1 MKRILS
7 LIAVLFSTLI
17 FAQTVVTGSVTDEDN
32 NPIPG
37 ANVVLDSSNGAVADF
52 DGNFSISINQ
62 NPPFDLTISSVGFD
76 SFTVNVTS
84 SNLNFEVQ
92 LVSSKNLLDEIVI
105 SASRTPE
112 RLFES
117 AVTIEKF
124 DYKDIAMSTGPD
136 FYSSL
141 TKLKGVQVNQGGLL
155 LQQVNTRGFSTIY
168 NEGFVQ
174 LVDGM
179 NNEAPG
185 LSFSTGN
192 LLGINELDLQS
203 VELMPGASS
212 ALYGANAVKGIMFMN
227 SKNPFDFPGVS
238 VSYKHGI
245 TSQKAAGDNYYYD
258 IAFRAANK
266 FSDKFAAK
274 VTISYVEGEDWH
286 ATDYRDLNHL
296 NNNQK
301 GNARWQHNTISATGH
316 KDNFTK
322 HDAVKFPDYNGVNV
336 YGDIGQAVD
345 MDETF
350 IDNVLPLFNLDAAT
364 DEAVTKALLAAP
376 YFGTYTLNASGYKE
390 NQLIDNKASSMKADI
405 SLHYKPSEDS
415 EIIINSK
422 VGQGNT
428 MLHATNRNMLKNFGL
443 QQHKIEYNNKN
454 LTLRLYTSI
463 ENSGNAHDVAMLGAN
478 MVFAQPGGVAEGFF
492 GKYFGSY
499 FGASGILA
507 NIPGAVGNPVSGSEL
522 LIADIIGKYPGGQRP
537 LATRTWANLVPNDI
551 EIHGRAR
558 LAGETNMLKP
568 GSAAWDAQYKKSI
581 TNGMSLFGG
590 GAGILDNSRS
600 DSFEINYN
608 LQDLVSIADIIIGAS
623 HRKYTL
629 RSNGTLFTD
638 YDAPIIFVDQGLY
651 AQAKKELGSLT
662 LTGSMR
668 YDKSQYFD
676 GHVTPRIGGIL
687 AINDNQN
694 IRFSYQTGYQ
704 NPSSQDQYIGLD
716 VTQTIFMGT
725 SPDNIDRFRME
736 VAGVSD
742 ITKRYTLT
750 GQYVFDNAWTLNSA
764 LQAAGAAG
772 AANVAAGGGNAGLM
786 AALGAANGL
795 LKKAELGN
803 VQPQY
808 VKSYDFGY
816 RINGK
821 KTAFDINV
829 YLTEWDNFIAAQNVI
844 VPMYDAGAASGG
856 TTAALLMSDFEVMS
870 VDSNTDT
877 KVITHGISG
886 SFETSLFKLYD
897 LNVTSSF
904 NKMEFDDPTSD
915 YEAGFN
921 TPQTR
926 VRVSLG
932 SAKIAENFAFNVSMD
947 YHDGF
952 LWQQSGF
959 PDGFI
964 PENTTFNASM
974 NFAVPSVKG
983 NIKIGGTN
991 LFGDEYMPFI
1001 GTGAIGQQFYVGFT
1015 LNP

>member
-7 LIAVLFSTLI
+7 LISVLFSTLI

-62 NPPFDLTISSVGFD
+62 SPPFDLTISSVGFD
-76 SFTVNVTS
+76 SSIINVTS

-92 LVSSKNLLDEIVI
+92 LFSSKNLLDEIVI
-105 SASRTPE
+105 SASRTPV

-141 TKLKGVQVNQGGLL
+141 SSLKGVQVNSGGFLM
-155 LQQVNTRGFSTIY
+155 QQVNTRGFSTIY

-185 LSFSTGN
+185 LSFSAGN
-192 LLGINELDLQS
+192 LLGINELDILS
-203 VELMPGASS
+203 VELMPGAGS
-212 ALYGANAVKGIMFMN
+212 ALYGANAVKGILFMN

-238 VSYKHGI
+238 VSYRQGI
-245 TSQKAAGDNYYYD
+245 TSQKEAGDNYYHD
-258 IAFRAANK
+258 IALRAASK

-274 VTISYVEGEDWH
+274 VTVSYVEGEDWH
-286 ATDYRDLNHL
+286 AADYRDLNHL
-296 NNNQK
+296 TNNQE

-336 YGDIGQAVD
+336 YGEIPQELDLDALFGQL
-345 MDETF
+345 
-350 IDNVLPLFNLDAAT
+350 VLPNPAFGLSAGQQAAIRG
-364 DEAVTKALLAAP
+364 ALAAFP
-376 YFGTYTLNASGYKE
+376 YFGKQTVNTSGYRE
-390 NQLIDNKASSMKADI
+390 DQLVDNKASSMKADV
-405 SLHYKPSEDS
+405 SLHYKPTEDS

-463 ENSGNAHDVAMLGAN
+463 EDSGNTHDVSMLGAN
-478 MVFAQPGGVAEGFF
+478 MVFAQPGGPLGFYT
-492 GKYFGSY
+492 GYLGSY
-499 FGASGILA
+499 FGTSGIL
-507 NIPGAVGNPVSGSEL
+507 NSIPGALGNPALGGQL
-522 LIADIIGKYPGGQRP
+522 LIADITGAYPGRSIT
-537 LATRTWANLVPNDI
+537 TRKWSNLVPNDI

-558 LAGETNMLKP
+558 TAGEANMLKP
-568 GSAAWDAQYKKSI
+568 GSAAWDKQYKKSI
-581 TNGMSLFGG
+581 TTGMSLFGG
-590 GAGILDNSRS
+590 GAGILDNSKS

-638 YDAPIIFVDQGLY
+638 YDAPIVFVDQGMY
-651 AQAKKELGSLT
+651 AQAKKSLGSLT

-687 AINDNQN
+687 AINENQN
-694 IRFSYQTGYQ
+694 VRFSYQTGYQ

-725 SPDNIDRFRME
+725 SPDNIERFRMDVTGVSAA
-736 VAGVSD
+736 VAGQ
-742 ITKRYTLT
+742 KFQLT
-750 GQYVFDNAWTLNSA
+750 GPHVIANSYT
-764 LQAAGAAG
+764 
-772 AANVAAGGGNAGLM
+772 ANSVLTSGGDPS
-786 AALGAANGL
+786 
-795 LKKAELGN
+795 KFVKAELGN

-829 YLTEWDNFIAAQNVI
+829 YLTEWDNFIAAKNVI
-844 VPMYDAGAASGG
+844 TPMYMHPTFGG
-856 TTAALLMSDFEVMS
+856 VPAVGMGDFRVMS
-870 VDSNTDT
+870 VDSNTET
-877 KVITHGISG
+877 KVITHGVSG
-886 SFETSLFKLYD
+886 SFETSLLKIYD

-904 NKMEFDDPTSD
+904 NKMEFDDPNSD

-932 SAKIAENFAFNVSMD
+932 SDKLADNFAFNVSMS
-947 YHDGF
+947 YNDGY

-959 PDGFI
+959 PDGWV
-964 PENTTFNASM
+964 PENTIFDASA
-974 NFAVPSVKG
+974 NFAVPAVNG
-983 NIKIGGTN
+983 NIKIGATN
-991 LFGDEYMPFI
+991 IFGEEYLPFI

>member
-17 FAQTVVTGSVTDEDN
+17 FAQTVVTGTVTDEDN

-52 DGNFSISINQ
+52 DGNFSITVNQ

-76 SFTVNVTS
+76 SVTINVTS
-84 SNLNFEVQ
+84 ASLNYDIQ

-155 LQQVNTRGFSTIY
+155 MQQVNTRGFSTIY

-185 LSFSTGN
+185 LSFSAGN
-192 LLGINELDLQS
+192 LLGINELDIQS
-203 VELMPGASS
+203 VELMPGAGS

-238 VSYKHGI
+238 VSYRQGV

-258 IAFRAANK
+258 IALRAAQK

-274 VTISYVEGEDWH
+274 VTVSYVEGEDWH
-286 ATDYRDLNHL
+286 AADYSDLNHL
-296 NNNQK
+296 NNNQ
-301 GNARWQHNTISATGH
+301 GGAARWQHTTVSSTGH
-316 KDNFTK
+316 KDNF
-322 HDAVKFPDYNGVNV
+322 VKYPAEMFPDYNGVNV
-336 YGDIGQAVD
+336 YGDVGQAVD
-345 MDETF
+345 MDQTF
-350 IDNVLPLFNLDAAT
+350 IDNVLPLMGLPAAT
-364 DEAVTKALLAAP
+364 AAAVTGALQAAP

-390 NQLIDNKASSMKADI
+390 NQLIDNKASSMKADVA
-405 SLHYKPSEDS
+405 LHYKLTEDS

-454 LTLRLYTSI
+454 LTMRLYTSI
-463 ENSGNAHDVAMLGAN
+463 EDSGNTHDTSMLGAN
-478 MVFAQPGGVAEGFF
+478 MVFAQPGGVLGFF

-507 NIPGAVGNPVSGSEL
+507 NMPGAVGNPVAGATTL
-522 LIADIIGKYPGGQRP
+522 LGDITGQIPGRP
-537 LATRTWANLVPNDI
+537 LSTRTWGNFVPDDI
-551 EIHGRAR
+551 KIHAAAR
-558 LAGETNMLKP
+558 KAAETNMLVP
-568 GSAAWDAQYKKSI
+568 GSAAWDKQYRKSI
-581 TNGMSLFGG
+581 STGMSLYGG
-590 GAGILDNSRS
+590 GAGILDNSKS

-608 LQDLVSIADIIIGAS
+608 LQDLVSIADVIIGAS

-638 YDAPIIFVDQGLY
+638 YNEPIVFVDQGLY
-651 AQAKKELGSLT
+651 AQAKKSFGALT

-676 GHVTPRIGGIL
+676 GHITPRIGGIL
-687 AINDNQN
+687 AINKNQN

-725 SPDNIDRFRME
+725 SPDNIDRFKMD

-742 ITKRYTLT
+742 ITKKYTLT
-750 GQYVFDNAWTLNSA
+750 GRYVVENAWTLNSA
-764 LQAAGAAG
+764 LQAAGAAA
-772 AANVAAGGGNAGLM
+772 AANVAAGGGLAGQM
-786 AALGAANGL
+786 AALGAANAL
-795 LKKAELGN
+795 LVKADLGS
-803 VQPQY
+803 VEPQY

-829 YLTEWDNFIAAQNVI
+829 YLTQWDNFIAAKNVI
-844 VPMYDAGAASGG
+844 TPMYDAGAALGG
-856 TTAALLMSDFEVMS
+856 TTAALLQSDFRVMS
-870 VDSNTDT
+870 VDSNTDEVVT
-877 KVITHGISG
+877 THGVSG
-886 SFETSLFKLYD
+886 SFETSLFDTYD

-921 TPQTR
+921 TPSTR

-932 SAKIAENFAFNVSMD
+932 SDKLAENMAFNVSMR
-947 YHDGF
+947 YHNGF

-959 PDGFI
+959 PDGRV
-964 PENTTFNASM
+964 PENTVFDASV
-974 NFAVPSVKG
+974 NFAIPSVKG

-1001 GTGAIGQQFYVGFT
+1001 GTGAIGQQYYVGFT